1 MSKFNKYFYIYMIY
15 QLIIIPL
22 YLTKIAINNNELY
35 SKISIISFAMLSMIF
50 MIFMNGNIF
59 NRLLGLSLIILPF
72 IYLIIILLLFYK
84 NDFNRDNYSD
94 NETNITKIILFSYM
108 LLVFILYLTFLWLK
122 ARSQF

>member
-122 ARSQF
+122 AASHF